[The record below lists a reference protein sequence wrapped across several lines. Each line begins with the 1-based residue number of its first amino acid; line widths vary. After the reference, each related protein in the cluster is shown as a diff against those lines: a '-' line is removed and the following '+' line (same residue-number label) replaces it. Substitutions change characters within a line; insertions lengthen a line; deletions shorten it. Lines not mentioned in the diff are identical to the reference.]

1 MRYRNSSDIEIESK
15 LHKLAI
21 ALSQSKNMASRLEY
35 RSLADE
41 EDRERASDE
50 DSALLGGEFEDGP
63 QVPFSWIE
71 YGIFCFLGM
80 AMLWAW

>member
-1 MRYRNSSDIEIESK
+1 
-15 LHKLAI
+15 
-21 ALSQSKNMASRLEY
+21 MASRLEY
-35 RSLADE
+35 RSLADD

-50 DSALLGGEFEDGP
+50 DSALLGEFEDGP
-63 QVPFSWIE
+63 QVAFSWIE

>member
-1 MRYRNSSDIEIESK
+1 
-15 LHKLAI
+15 
-21 ALSQSKNMASRLEY
+21 MASRLEY

-50 DSALLGGEFEDGP
+50 DSALLGGEFEDGSE
-63 QVPFSWIE
+63 VPFSWIE